1 MLGDAGIA
9 KSEGGDLDLPDGKS
23 VVSLRIFEERIDR
36 RSTLIDLVGNTPLLR
51 LAQIDPNLPPNVAV
65 YAKAEWYNPG
75 GSVKDRPAL
84 WMIRDGERRGLLR
97 PGVRIADATSGNTGI
112 AYATLGAALGYQVT
126 LALPANASP
135 ERRRIL
141 RSLGAELLLTDP
153 LEGMDA
159 AIRKIR
165 ALVREH
171 PERYFYPDQYN
182 NSANPRAHEESTGP
196 EIWAQTGGRVT
207 HFVAALGTSGTFMGI
222 GRFLRARN
230 PDVRLIAVQPDGPY
244 HALEGVK
251 HMASTTL
258 VPGIYDPTLADAII
272 EIRSE
277 EAFAM
282 ARRLARTEGLMVGVS
297 AAANVA
303 AALRV
308 ARDLREGVVVT
319 ILCDGA
325 AKYLSDRFWEDGD
338 GRDGEGI

>member
-1 MLGDAGIA
+1 
-9 KSEGGDLDLPDGKS
+9 
-23 VVSLRIFEERIDR
+23 VSLRVFEERIDR

-51 LAQIDPNLPPNVAV
+51 LARIDPDLPPGVAV

-97 PGVRIADATSGNTGI
+97 PGIRIADATSGNTGI

-126 LALPANASP
+126 LAMPANASP

-141 RSLGAELLLTDP
+141 RSLGAEVVLTDP

-165 ALVREH
+165 TLVQEH

-182 NSANPRAHEESTGP
+182 NPANPRAHEESTGP

-222 GRFLRARN
+222 GRFLRTRN
-230 PDVRLIAVQPDGPY
+230 PAVRLIAVQPDGPY

-258 VPGIYDPTLADAII
+258 VPGIYDPTLADATI
-272 EIRSE
+272 EVRSE

-338 GRDGEGI
+338 GQDGEGI